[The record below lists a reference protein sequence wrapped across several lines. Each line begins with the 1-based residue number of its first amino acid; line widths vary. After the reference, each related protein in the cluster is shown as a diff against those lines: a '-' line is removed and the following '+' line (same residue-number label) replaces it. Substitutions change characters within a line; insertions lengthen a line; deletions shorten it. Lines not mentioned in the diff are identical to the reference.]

1 MARSLYIT
9 GTDTGVGKTLASTAL
24 LHRLRAEGVS
34 AVGMKP
40 VASGCTHTPE
50 GWRNEDA
57 LALIAASQPTPD
69 YGLVNPFALPLATA
83 PQLAARAAGVAVT
96 LAPIRAAY
104 AVLAAQADTVVIEGA
119 GGWLAPFADD
129 AGEGHLEHAHLQH
142 RYLEQAEIARMAGA
156 AVVLVVGLRLG
167 CLSHARLT
175 ARAIAADGLTLAGWI
190 GSAVD
195 PDFAER
201 QDYLGLLAAA
211 LPAPRLGVL
220 DHRPVPDPVAWAA
233 GLRLP

>member
-1 MARSLYIT
+1 MPRSLYIT

-34 AVGMKP
+34 AIGMKP

-57 LALIAASQPTPD
+57 LALIAASKPTPD
-69 YGLVNPFALPLATA
+69 YALVNPFALPLATA

-104 AVLAAQADTVVIEGA
+104 AALAAQADTVVIEGA

-129 AGEGHLEHAHLQH
+129 AGQG
-142 RYLEQAEIARMAGA
+142 YFEQAEIARMAGA

-211 LPAPRLGVL
+211 LPAPCLGVL